1 MLREHTK
8 KKKIKTMN
16 IKIAINPRLSIIESK
31 NKLSKQSRNRTI
43 DMEIIWR
50 VISWEG
56 KGREWGKMYRDYE
69 VQIGRYRID
78 RGILRTG

>member
-43 DMEIIWR
+43 EMEITWR
-50 VISWEG
+50 VINRGVGGGESGE
-56 KGREWGKMYRDYE
+56 
-69 VQIGRYRID
+69 RYRE
-78 RGILRTG
+78 

>member
-1 MLREHTK
+1 
-8 KKKIKTMN
+8 MN

-56 KGREWGKMYRDYE
+56 EEGKWGK
-69 VQIGRYRID
+69 RYMD
-78 RGILRTG
+78 